1 MGGCPPALRAVME
14 GEAELIWVLLGLQS
28 HIASR
33 NRSVFE
39 RSRKKLVGEMFK
51 YKEFKSALVSLLT

>member
-1 MGGCPPALRAVME
+1 ME
-14 GEAELIWVLLGLQS
+14 GEAELIWVLLGPQS

>member
-1 MGGCPPALRAVME
+1 ME
-14 GEAELIWVLLGLQS
+14 GAAEVIWVLLGPQS

-39 RSRKKLVGEMFK
+39 KIRKEISWGDV
-51 YKEFKSALVSLLT
+51 